1 MNTSEAL
8 LSYPPEQESTPRGVS
23 RGRAKSL
30 DELLATGD
38 GIASAS
44 VPTDCGER
52 RLRWA
57 VLIDAIAIYRQG
69 GDGKLSAKKRAR
81 WLRERKWILSDD
93 TSWPFSFV
101 SICDALGLD
110 PPYLRRLV
118 FRSLKDGRNKWTHRH
133 LAEGGRRGHLRAI
146 RRGNLQAAL

>member
-8 LSYPPEQESTPRGVS
+8 SSYPGEHEAGHRDAP
-23 RGRAKSL
+23 GRRASSL
-30 DELLATGD
+30 DELVAHAG
-38 GIASAS
+38 GSPSAS

-57 VLIDAIAIYRQG
+57 VLIDAIAIYRG
-69 GDGKLSAKKRAR
+69 GTEEKLSAKKRVR

-101 SICDALGLD
+101 SICDALDLD
-110 PPYLRRLV
+110 PPYIRRLV
-118 FRSLKDGRNKWTHRH
+118 FRATKEGRDKWTHRH
-133 LAEGGRRGHLRAI
+133 LSDGGRRGHLQV
-146 RRGNLQAAL
+146 RRGNLQAVS

>member
-8 LSYPPEQESTPRGVS
+8 SSYPPEQETGPRDA
-23 RGRAKSL
+23 RRRAGSL
-30 DELLATGD
+30 EELLAAGG
-38 GIASAS
+38 GITSAS

-57 VLIDAIAIYRQG
+57 VLIDAIAIYRG
-69 GDGKLSAKKRAR
+69 GAEEKLSAKKRVR

-101 SICDALGLD
+101 SICDALDLD
-110 PPYLRRLV
+110 PPYVRRLV
-118 FRSLKDGRNKWTHRH
+118 FRSMKDKRNRWTHRH
-133 LAEGGRRGHLRAI
+133 LADGGRRGHLRAV
-146 RRGNLQAAL
+146 RRGNLQGAL